1 MRDDPQPIYVGDE
14 YAAPLIG
21 DDELD
26 RHWARVAGRLK
37 AASVSSTLHEFDV
50 VDDTVVRAL
59 LLSRWR
65 LTGRE
70 ADVERT
76 GTSWITW
83 LLVRRGERYRIFH
96 QMESQVYLTRLSG
109 CALARRSDLERHHRC
124 ARRRPARDRVQP
136 DLGQVDGRV
145 DGVQPCHRLGDVG
158 GTDRIHLERHVLAA
172 CRSRPVPA

>member
-1 MRDDPQPIYVGDE
+1 MTSQSDDDVAKALTDLVRDYDKYWSSLDFGCLADLWERDDPQPIYVGDE

-21 DDELD
+21 NDELD

-70 ADVERT
+70 AAVERT

-83 LLVRRGERYRIFH
+83 LLVRRGDRYRIFH
-96 QMESQVYLTRLSG
+96 QMESQVYLTDNEG
-109 CALARRSDLERHHRC
+109 M
-124 ARRRPARDRVQP
+124 
-136 DLGQVDGRV
+136 
-145 DGVQPCHRLGDVG
+145 
-158 GTDRIHLERHVLAA
+158 
-172 CRSRPVPA
+172 

>member
-1 MRDDPQPIYVGDE
+1 MPQSDDHAVESALAQLVRDYDAKWSGLDFGGLADLWEHENPQPIYVGDE

-21 DDELD
+21 NDELD

-37 AASVSSTLHEFDV
+37 GASVSSELHEFDV

-65 LTGRE
+65 LLGRE

-83 LLVRRGERYRIFH
+83 LLVRRDEGYRIFH
-96 QMESQVYLTRLSG
+96 QMESGVYLSE
-109 CALARRSDLERHHRC
+109 AE
-124 ARRRPARDRVQP
+124 
-136 DLGQVDGRV
+136 GQ
-145 DGVQPCHRLGDVG
+145 
-158 GTDRIHLERHVLAA
+158 
-172 CRSRPVPA
+172 

>member
-1 MRDDPQPIYVGDE
+1 MNSRPLTDASVLVREYDKCWSSLDFARLADLWERDDPQPIYVGDE

-21 DDELD
+21 ADELD

-50 VDDTVVRAL
+50 VDDTVARAL

-65 LTGRE
+65 LTGRD

-83 LLVRRGERYRIFH
+83 LLVRRGDRYRIFH
-96 QMESQVYLTRLSG
+96 QMESQVYLT
-109 CALARRSDLERHHRC
+109 D
-124 ARRRPARDRVQP
+124 
-136 DLGQVDGRV
+136 
-145 DGVQPCHRLGDVG
+145 
-158 GTDRIHLERHVLAA
+158 
-172 CRSRPVPA
+172 